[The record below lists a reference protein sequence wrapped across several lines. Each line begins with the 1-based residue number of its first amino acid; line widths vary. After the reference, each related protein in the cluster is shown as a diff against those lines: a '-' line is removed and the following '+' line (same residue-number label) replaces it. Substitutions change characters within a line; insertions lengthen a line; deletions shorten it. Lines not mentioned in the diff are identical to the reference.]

1 MPIVNETPFQRMTPG
16 DDPKKD
22 TFNVHLNVEERTQL
36 NADKLL
42 LQQTKDSTA
51 LKQLASIGSKVLH
64 DALSGGISM
73 LILNNIRRNM
83 KTGILQEEGQRRM
96 KVEQNPEDC
105 DINEFER
112 GM

>member
-1 MPIVNETPFQRMTPG
+1 MLIFNETPFQRMTPG

-22 TFNVHLNVEERTQL
+22 TFNVHLNIEERAQL

-64 DALSGGISM
+64 DPLLGGFALIIM
-73 LILNNIRRNM
+73 DNIRRNARSGVM
-83 KTGILQEEGQRRM
+83 QEEGQRRA
-96 KVEQNPEDC
+96 KVQQKAEDC
-105 DINEFER
+105 DTNESE
-112 GM
+112 GCA